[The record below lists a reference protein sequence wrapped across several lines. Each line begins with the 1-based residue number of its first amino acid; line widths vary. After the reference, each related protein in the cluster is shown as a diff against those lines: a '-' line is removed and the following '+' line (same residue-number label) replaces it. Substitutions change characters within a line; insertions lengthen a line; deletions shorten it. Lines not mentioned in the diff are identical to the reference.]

1 MKLTIPLALAPCLLL
16 AAAGDVTI
24 APGKWTATV
33 EILDITMANAPPG
46 VAAAMKGRPI
56 TTSYC
61 VTPEQARQGVRGA
74 LRAESGCR
82 FTAFDV
88 IGNRV
93 QTRMSCNRPT
103 GTMTAISGGTYT
115 PTGYAM
121 SSTMSATGQMAMTMK
136 SRATGRR
143 IGPC

>member
-1 MKLTIPLALAPCLLL
+1 MKPFAMLALAPCLLL
-16 AAAGDVTI
+16 TAAGDLTI

-46 VAAAMKGRPI
+46 VAAAMKGRPV
-56 TTSYC
+56 TTTYC

-74 LRAESGCR
+74 LKPESGCR

-88 IGNRV
+88 TGNRI

-103 GTMTAISGGTYT
+103 GTMTAISVGTYT
-115 PTGYAM
+115 ANSYAM
-121 SSTMSATGQMAMTMK
+121 SSAMTATGRMAMTMK